1 VLVPAAHPPPPPPP
15 ALARVLAVADEF
27 RFSLS
32 RSSVPAGPLRLQ
44 LENLGEDDHDLRIIG
59 PRGTVRAETGRVRP
73 GRLGEIRTRLSRG
86 RYTLVCTVGDH
97 DAAHGMTATL
107 IVTRRPR

>member
-1 VLVPAAHPPPPPPP
+1 
-15 ALARVLAVADEF
+15 
-27 RFSLS
+27 
-32 RSSVPAGPLRLQ
+32 
-44 LENLGEDDHDLRIIG
+44 
-59 PRGTVRAETGRVRP
+59 VRAETGRVRP